1 MNNLLANIGRPLRPL
16 LKTGLLLMKNVLKSL
31 VKSVLIPLELI
42 AAAAATD
49 AAFQEK
55 NFWIRYDYTDNRK

>member
-1 MNNLLANIGRPLRPL
+1 
-16 LKTGLLLMKNVLKSL
+16 MKNVLKSL

-42 AAAAATD
+42 AAAATD

-55 NFWIRYDYTDNRK
+55 IFWIRYDYTDNRK

>member
-1 MNNLLANIGRPLRPL
+1 
-16 LKTGLLLMKNVLKSL
+16 MKNVLKSL

-42 AAAAATD
+42 AAAAAATD

-55 NFWIRYDYTDNRK
+55 KVWIRYDYTDNRK